1 MGNPEPEIKKILVPL
16 DFSGNSIMLI
26 KKAGKVAQELGA
38 ELEVVHVVESL
49 APYMGFAVPHIPL
62 DSMGKD
68 LYAHAEKKME
78 SFLEENMPAGV
89 PHQAKVITGNDAAA
103 EIIRHA
109 EENNCDLIIIATQ
122 GFKGLPKFLFGSVA
136 ERVLKQAHCPVM
148 TVKPR

>member
-1 MGNPEPEIKKILVPL
+1 MVNPEPEIKKILVPL

-26 KKAGKVAQELGA
+26 KKASKVAKELGA
-38 ELEVVHVVESL
+38 ELEIVHVVESL

-68 LYAHAEKKME
+68 LYGYAEKKME
-78 SFLEENMPAGV
+78 SFLAENLSDDI
-89 PHQAKVITGNDAAA
+89 PHQAKIITGNDAAA